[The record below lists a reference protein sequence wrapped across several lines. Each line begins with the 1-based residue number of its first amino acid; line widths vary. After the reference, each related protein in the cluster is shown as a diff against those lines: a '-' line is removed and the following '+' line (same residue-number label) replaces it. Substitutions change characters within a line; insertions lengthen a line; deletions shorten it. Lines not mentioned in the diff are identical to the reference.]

1 MSDLSDKI
9 EFDKPYELNIGKTF
23 QPGSKSSFHQIK
35 CKFFIVLKAYFVYYL
50 LKFYLDD
57 FTPASIDKNHEAK
70 VSIGTKN
77 EVQMQFP
84 NIDVGFSKIS
94 F

>member
-35 CKFFIVLKAYFVYYL
+35 CKFLVVLKTYLFYFV
-50 LKFYLDD
+50 KS
-57 FTPASIDKNHEAK
+57 T
-70 VSIGTKN
+70 
-77 EVQMQFP
+77 
-84 NIDVGFSKIS
+84 
-94 F
+94 